1 MDRIK
6 ELNEKNSH
14 ILQPYKKL
22 ALSNTKF
29 INSNLGYYLGIGLA
43 IFITSFTMN
52 FQAQGNTGADP
63 QVSGIA
69 LLLMSILSMAVYLLI
84 VSWTI
89 NLYRSAIERTTNKDL
104 SLTKS
109 SFIPEFDGN
118 FFKRGLKF
126 FASTFIIGMVVGVVI
141 GIIALFTV
149 PLFIGGSGIALGL
162 AMESSVGGIIGLGLG
177 IILAFLVFF
186 LLIAV
191 VATLLSPFIMPLT
204 TLYVYYGDDLG
215 VFEAIGISFK
225 MGASNYGLLLKASIK
240 RLLLQTLGLMLF
252 GVGLIYTSVWAM
264 FVEIDAVSSIL
275 GVTLAEGKTFKGDH
289 EVVTVEGTQGDVYAT
304 QEVEQVEPEDQE
316 TEVEGDDDY
325 DYDEVIYTTK
335 ISPEETVE
343 IEDEDVIIEEPVELE
358 EPEAVEE
365 ETVIIEEEWEDE
377 TEEDKE

>member
-43 IFITSFTMN
+43 IFITSFTIN

-69 LLLMSILSMAVYLLI
+69 LLLMSILSMAVYFLI

-126 FASTFIIGMVVGVVI
+126 FASTFIVGMIIGVVFA
-141 GIIALFTV
+141 IIALFAV

-177 IILAFLVFF
+177 FILAFLVFF

-225 MGASNYGLLLKASIK
+225 MGASNYWLLLKASIK

-275 GVTLAEGKTFKGDH
+275 GVTLAEGKTFKGDL
-289 EVVTVEGTQGDVYAT
+289 EVVTVEGTQGDVYTT
-304 QEVEQVEPEDQE
+304 QEVEPVEPEEQE
-316 TEVEGDDDY
+316 TDVVVDDE
-325 DYDEVIYTTK
+325 YDEVIYTTK
-335 ISPEETVE
+335 TSPEETVE
-343 IEDEDVIIEEPVELE
+343 IEDEDVIIEEQVELE

-365 ETVIIEEEWEDE
+365 DTVIIEEEWKED